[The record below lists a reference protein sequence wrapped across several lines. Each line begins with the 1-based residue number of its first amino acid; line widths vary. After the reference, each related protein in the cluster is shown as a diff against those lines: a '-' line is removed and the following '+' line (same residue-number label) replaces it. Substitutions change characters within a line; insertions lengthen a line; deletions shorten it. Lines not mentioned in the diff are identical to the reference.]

1 MSNHHAGNPQRAPH
15 AETEPAPRRT
25 PFLLT
30 DARRAKPH
38 PIQLRAGTPHT
49 PHHAA
54 PPRTGSSTNPHMP
67 AASAAPLPQPQH
79 DPATPTPT
87 AHFRHRDP
95 TPTRTPFTLRDILLW
110 CVLPVL
116 IVLGLRLFVFGM
128 YAIPSGSMENTIMPG
143 DRVITTRLS
152 PRPIALRRGDIIVFK
167 DPANWLAN
175 EGATHNSDRLIKR
188 LIGPIALRRG
198 DIIVF
203 KDPANWLAN
212 EGATHNSDRLIKRLI
227 GLPGDTVECAGNGA
241 PIVINGVP
249 IDESAY
255 LKPGVEPSRSAF
267 SVTVPAGR
275 LFVLG
280 NGAPIVINGVPI
292 DESAYLKPGV
302 EPSRSAF
309 SVTVPA
315 GRLFVLGDN
324 RANSADSRAHTNDG
338 ARGLVPVSDV
348 EGVAFMRYWPLN
360 RVGWLSAHHDV
371 FHDVPTRTPTS

>member
-1 MSNHHAGNPQRAPH
+1 MSNHHAGNPHWAPH
-15 AETEPAPRRT
+15 AETGSASRHTNPHMPPAASAHFSTGAASANTQNSDASAHFSATPAVPRRT
-25 PFLLT
+25 PFRLT
-30 DARRAKPH
+30 DARH
-38 PIQLRAGTPHT
+38 LIQTPHT

-54 PPRTGSSTNPHMP
+54 SPRTGSSTNPHMP
-67 AASAAPLPQPQH
+67 AASAAPLPQTQPG
-79 DPATPTPT
+79 PAIPTPT
-87 AHFRHRDP
+87 AHFRHRAP
-95 TPTRTPFTLRDILLW
+95 TPTPAPFTLRDILLW

-152 PRPIALRRGDIIVFK
+152 PRPIALRRG
-167 DPANWLAN
+167 N
-175 EGATHNSDRLIKR
+175 
-188 LIGPIALRRG
+188 
-198 DIIVF
+198 IIVF

-227 GLPGDTVECAGNGA
+227 GLPGDTVECAGG
-241 PIVINGVP
+241 
-249 IDESAY
+249 
-255 LKPGVEPSRSAF
+255 
-267 SVTVPAGR
+267 
-275 LFVLG
+275 
-280 NGAPIVINGVPI
+280 GAPIVINGVPI

-338 ARGLVPVSDV
+338 AQGLVPVSDV
-348 EGVAFMRYWPLN
+348 EGVAFVRYWPLN

-371 FHDVPTRTPTS
+371 FRDVPTRAPTG

>member
-38 PIQLRAGTPHT
+38 SIQLRAGTPHT

-95 TPTRTPFTLRDILLW
+95 TPTPAPFTLRDILLW

-116 IVLGLRLFVFGM
+116 VVLGLRLFVFGL

-188 LIGPIALRRG
+188 LIGLPGDRVITTHLSPRPIALRRG
-198 DIIVF
+198 DIVVF

-227 GLPGDTVECAGNGA
+227 GLPGDTVECTGG
-241 PIVINGVP
+241 
-249 IDESAY
+249 
-255 LKPGVEPSRSAF
+255 
-267 SVTVPAGR
+267 
-275 LFVLG
+275 
-280 NGAPIVINGVPI
+280 GAPIVINGVPI

-338 ARGLVPVSDV
+338 AQGLVPVGDV

-371 FHDVPTRTPTS
+371 FRAVPSRTPTS

>member
-1 MSNHHAGNPQRAPH
+1 MSNHHAGNPHRAPH
-15 AETEPAPRRT
+15 AETEPVPRRT
-25 PFLLT
+25 PLRLT
-30 DARRAKPH
+30 DARH
-38 PIQLRAGTPHT
+38 LIQTPHT

-79 DPATPTPT
+79 APATPTPT

-116 IVLGLRLFVFGM
+116 VVLGLRLFVFGL

-143 DRVITTRLS
+143 DRVITTHLS
-152 PRPIALRRGDIIVFK
+152 PRPIALRRGDIV
-167 DPANWLAN
+167 
-175 EGATHNSDRLIKR
+175 
-188 LIGPIALRRG
+188 
-198 DIIVF
+198 VF

-227 GLPGDTVECAGNGA
+227 GLPGDTVECTGG
-241 PIVINGVP
+241 
-249 IDESAY
+249 
-255 LKPGVEPSRSAF
+255 
-267 SVTVPAGR
+267 
-275 LFVLG
+275 
-280 NGAPIVINGVPI
+280 GAPIVINGVPI

-338 ARGLVPVSDV
+338 AQGLVPVSDV
-348 EGVAFMRYWPLN
+348 EGVAFVRYWPLN

-371 FHDVPTRTPTS
+371 FRAVPSRTPTS

>member
-1 MSNHHAGNPQRAPH
+1 MSNHHAGNPHWAPH
-15 AETEPAPRRT
+15 AETGSASRRT
-25 PFLLT
+25 PFRLT
-30 DARRAKPH
+30 DARH
-38 PIQLRAGTPHT
+38 LIQTPHT

-54 PPRTGSSTNPHMP
+54 SPRTGSSTNPHLP
-67 AASAAPLPQPQH
+67 AASAAPLPQTQPG
-79 DPATPTPT
+79 PAIPTPT

-95 TPTRTPFTLRDILLW
+95 TPTPAPFTLRDILLW

-116 IVLGLRLFVFGM
+116 IVLGLRLFVFGL

-143 DRVITTRLS
+143 DRVITTHLS
-152 PRPIALRRGDIIVFK
+152 PR
-167 DPANWLAN
+167 
-175 EGATHNSDRLIKR
+175 
-188 LIGPIALRRG
+188 PIALRRG

-227 GLPGDTVECAGNGA
+227 GLPGDTVECAGG
-241 PIVINGVP
+241 
-249 IDESAY
+249 
-255 LKPGVEPSRSAF
+255 
-267 SVTVPAGR
+267 
-275 LFVLG
+275 
-280 NGAPIVINGVPI
+280 GAPIVINGVPI

-338 ARGLVPVSDV
+338 AQGLVPVDDV
-348 EGVAFMRYWPLN
+348 EGVAFVRYWPFN
-360 RVGWLSAHHDV
+360 RMGWLSAHHDV
-371 FHDVPTRTPTS
+371 FRDVPTRAPTG

>member
-25 PFLLT
+25 PFRLT
-30 DARRAKPH
+30 DARH
-38 PIQLRAGTPHT
+38 LIQLPHT

-95 TPTRTPFTLRDILLW
+95 TPTPAPFTLRDILLW

-116 IVLGLRLFVFGM
+116 IVLGLRLFVFGL

-143 DRVITTRLS
+143 DRVITTHLS
-152 PRPIALRRGDIIVFK
+152 PR
-167 DPANWLAN
+167 
-175 EGATHNSDRLIKR
+175 
-188 LIGPIALRRG
+188 PIALRRG

-227 GLPGDTVECAGNGA
+227 GLPGDTVECTGG
-241 PIVINGVP
+241 
-249 IDESAY
+249 
-255 LKPGVEPSRSAF
+255 
-267 SVTVPAGR
+267 
-275 LFVLG
+275 
-280 NGAPIVINGVPI
+280 GAPIVINGVPI

-324 RANSADSRAHTNDG
+324 RPNSADSRAHTNDG
-338 ARGLVPVSDV
+338 AQGLVPVGDV

-371 FHDVPTRTPTS
+371 FRAVPSRTPTS

>member
-1 MSNHHAGNPQRAPH
+1 MSNHHAGNPHRAPH
-15 AETEPAPRRT
+15 AETGSASRHMNPHMPPAASAHFSAASAVPRRT

-30 DARRAKPH
+30 NARRVKPH
-38 PIQLRAGTPHT
+38 LIQTPHT

-54 PPRTGSSTNPHMP
+54 SPRTGSSTNPHMP
-67 AASAAPLPQPQH
+67 AASAAPLPQTQPG
-79 DPATPTPT
+79 PATPTPT

-95 TPTRTPFTLRDILLW
+95 TPTPAPFTLRDILLW

-116 IVLGLRLFVFGM
+116 IVLGLRLFVFGL

-143 DRVITTRLS
+143 DRVITTHLS

-175 EGATHNSDRLIKR
+175 EGAS
-188 LIGPIALRRG
+188 
-198 DIIVF
+198 
-203 KDPANWLAN
+203 
-212 EGATHNSDRLIKRLI
+212 HNSDRLIKRLI

-280 NGAPIVINGVPI
+280 
-292 DESAYLKPGV
+292 
-302 EPSRSAF
+302 
-309 SVTVPA
+309 
-315 GRLFVLGDN
+315 DN

-338 ARGLVPVSDV
+338 AQGLVPVGDV

-371 FHDVPTRTPTS
+371 FRDVPTRAPTG

>member
-1 MSNHHAGNPQRAPH
+1 MSNHHAGNPHRAPH

-25 PFLLT
+25 NPYTPSVASAHFSTGAASANTQNSAASAHFSASRAADSATPAVPRRTPFRLT
-30 DARRAKPH
+30 DARH
-38 PIQLRAGTPHT
+38 LIQTPHT

-87 AHFRHRDP
+87 AHFRHRAP
-95 TPTRTPFTLRDILLW
+95 TPTLAPFTLRDILLW

-188 LIGPIALRRG
+188 LIG
-198 DIIVF
+198 
-203 KDPANWLAN
+203 
-212 EGATHNSDRLIKRLI
+212 
-227 GLPGDTVECAGNGA
+227 LPGDTVECAGG
-241 PIVINGVP
+241 
-249 IDESAY
+249 
-255 LKPGVEPSRSAF
+255 
-267 SVTVPAGR
+267 
-275 LFVLG
+275 
-280 NGAPIVINGVPI
+280 GAPIVINGVPI

-338 ARGLVPVSDV
+338 AQGLVPVDDV
-348 EGVAFMRYWPLN
+348 EGVAFVRYWPFN
-360 RVGWLSAHHDV
+360 RMGWLSAHHDV
-371 FHDVPTRTPTS
+371 FRDVPTRAPTG

>member
-1 MSNHHAGNPQRAPH
+1 M
-15 AETEPAPRRT
+15 
-25 PFLLT
+25 
-30 DARRAKPH
+30 
-38 PIQLRAGTPHT
+38 
-49 PHHAA
+49 
-54 PPRTGSSTNPHMP
+54 
-67 AASAAPLPQPQH
+67 
-79 DPATPTPT
+79 
-87 AHFRHRDP
+87 
-95 TPTRTPFTLRDILLW
+95 RDILLW

-152 PRPIALRRGDIIVFK
+152 PRPIALRRG
-167 DPANWLAN
+167 N
-175 EGATHNSDRLIKR
+175 
-188 LIGPIALRRG
+188 
-198 DIIVF
+198 IIVF

-280 NGAPIVINGVPI
+280 
-292 DESAYLKPGV
+292 
-302 EPSRSAF
+302 
-309 SVTVPA
+309 
-315 GRLFVLGDN
+315 DN

-338 ARGLVPVSDV
+338 ARGLVPVGDV

-371 FHDVPTRTPTS
+371 FRDVPTRTPTS